1 MMKRYLSDPEQ
12 FTPPVTLVVRLLV
25 AEAIEGH
32 IVGHAEVVR
41 SGEIVP
47 ICDGR
52 ELERLAQRL
61 AEEAL
66 TLRRQPPER
75 RAVDGSAQ
83 LPDLRAS
90 PGPARPPDG
99 Q

>member
-1 MMKRYLSDPEQ
+1 MKNGVEDEQ
-12 FTPPVTLVVRLLV
+12 FAAPVTLVVRLLA

-52 ELERLAQRL
+52 ELEQLAKRLA
-61 AEEAL
+61 AE
-66 TLRRQPPER
+66 TLSRRQPCPEQP
-75 RAVDGSAQ
+75 ATDGLAR
-83 LPDLRAS
+83 LPSHRAS
-90 PGPARPPDG
+90 PVPARRPRVR
-99 Q
+99 